1 MSSFL
6 YQKDNHRIQLKLCKT
21 MSPTYVWGIPSE
33 KIGQNIHPCESHF
46 LVINYQYW
54 TGTSAFRPFLA
65 PSDLGG
71 GLGGFGGVLGGLQ
84 NPKMILSF

>member
-1 MSSFL
+1 MGVNFFPG
-6 YQKDNHRIQLKLCKT
+6 KKTIRGIQ
-21 MSPTYVWGIPSE
+21 SE

-71 GLGGFGGVLGGLQ
+71 GGGGWGGLQ
-84 NPKMILSF
+84 KPKMILSF